1 MEGTVVWTLSGFAD
15 EIDPEL
21 DVQLRTL
28 AETSISHVELRG
40 VWGKAV
46 LALSDDEL
54 ARVKSALDEN
64 DVKVS
69 AVGSPIGKIGIEE
82 VFAPHVEKFQRAM
95 DIAELLGAPYVRI
108 FSFFIP
114 EGEEPGRYRG
124 AVLERME
131 RLVQLAE
138 ERGVTLAHENER
150 HIYGETPE
158 RCHDLLATID
168 SPRLRAVW
176 DPANFVIGGVQPH
189 DEGYALLRPYLAY
202 VHVKDAVASSG
213 EVVPAG
219 EGDGQWRE
227 TLTALRADGF
237 DGFFSLEPHLA
248 KAGQFGGFS
257 GIEEFRRA
265 ADAFKG
271 LLDELRIAWT

>member
-1 MEGTVVWTLSGFAD
+1 MWTLSGFAD

-28 AETSISHVELRG
+28 AETSIGHLELRG
-40 VWGKAV
+40 VWRKNV
-46 LALSDDEL
+46 LALTDGEVERIK
-54 ARVKSALDEN
+54 AALDESG
-64 DVKVS
+64 VKVS
-69 AVGSPIGKIGIEE
+69 AIGSPIGKIEIGEAFE
-82 VFAPHVEKFQRAM
+82 PHVEKFRRAM
-95 DIAELLGAPYVRI
+95 DVAEVLGAPYVRI
-108 FSFFIP
+108 FSFLLP
-114 EGEEPGRYRG
+114 KGDDPGRYRG
-124 AVLERME
+124 AVLERLE
-131 RLVQLAE
+131 RLVRLAE

-176 DPANFVIGGVQPH
+176 DPANFVIAGVRPH
-189 DEGYALLRPYLAY
+189 DEGYALLRPYVAY
-202 VHVKDAVASSG
+202 VHVKDAVARTG
-213 EVVPAG
+213 TVVPAG

-257 GIEEFRRA
+257 GVDEFRRA
-265 ADAFKG
+265 VDAFKG
-271 LLDELRIAWT
+271 LLGELGIAWI

>member
-1 MEGTVVWTLSGFAD
+1 MWTLSGFAD

-28 AETSISHVELRG
+28 AETSIAHVELRG
-40 VWGKAV
+40 VWGKNV
-46 LALSDDEL
+46 LALTDGEL
-54 ARVKSALDEN
+54 ERIKAALDESG
-64 DVKVS
+64 VKVS
-69 AVGSPIGKIGIEE
+69 AIGSPIGKIEIGEE
-82 VFAPHVEKFQRAM
+82 FAPHVEKFRRAM
-95 DIAELLGAPYVRI
+95 EIAELLGAPYVRI
-108 FSFFIP
+108 FSFFLP
-114 EGEEPGRYRG
+114 QGDDPARYRG
-124 AVLERME
+124 AVLERLE
-131 RLVQLAE
+131 RLARLAE

-158 RCHDLLATID
+158 RCHDLLVTID

-176 DPANFVIGGVQPH
+176 DPANFVIAGARPH
-189 DEGYALLRPYLAY
+189 DDGYALLRPYIAY
-202 VHVKDAVASSG
+202 VHVKDAAASTG
-213 EVVPAG
+213 TVVPAG

-248 KAGQFGGFS
+248 KAGPFGGFS
-257 GIEEFRRA
+257 GVAEFVRA

-271 LLDELRIAWT
+271 LLRELEIAWA